1 VTPRK
6 VTNVGSL
13 GKVYNVT
20 SEDARS
26 SADEK
31 IHSTGRKRRLNTK
44 QKTASTE
51 EEVPTSFEEA
61 SKMRVW
67 RDSMKT
73 EVKAFQNRGCWRVF
87 QTPAGV
93 RLIKSCIQTEKILN
107 RENIK
112 RKSRLVVLGCLQ
124 RAGVDYD

>member
-1 VTPRK
+1 MYSVT
-6 VTNVGSL
+6 G
-13 GKVYNVT
+13 
-20 SEDARS
+20 EDRSS

-44 QKTASTE
+44 QKTASTDSAIE

-73 EVKAFQNRGCWRVF
+73 EVKALQNRGCWRVF
-87 QTPAGV
+87 QTPVGV
-93 RLIKSCIQTEKILN
+93 RLKIQIEERLDRKDCQTQVKTGCFGVPTT
-107 RENIK
+107 K
-112 RKSRLVVLGCLQ
+112 RH
-124 RAGVDYD
+124 

>member
-1 VTPRK
+1 MYSVTGED
-6 VTNVGSL
+6 GS
-13 GKVYNVT
+13 
-20 SEDARS
+20 S

-44 QKTASTE
+44 QTTANTGSVTE

-73 EVKAFQNRGCWRVF
+73 EVKALQNRGCWRVF

-93 RLIKSCIQTEKILN
+93 RLKIQNLYTN
-107 RENIK
+107 
-112 RKSRLVVLGCLQ
+112 
-124 RAGVDYD
+124 